1 MASFTPN
8 LVELTR
14 RARCEPLLAEQLD
27 ALRDATLE
35 VLADVGVVFPSAV
48 ALDLFAEAGATVD
61 RESGLVRL
69 SPDLVAQ
76 ALAGAPR
83 NFVLAGREERFDLH
97 LDGRKVHIC
106 TEGVGTR
113 VVDLDSG
120 HVRSSR
126 KDDVATFA
134 RVVDALPLVGFVW
147 PPVSAQ
153 DHPAS
158 APLHECHAALTNTLK
173 HVRGG
178 TTMQPVLARAV
189 VRMAE
194 VLAGSSRDLRQRPP
208 ICANICTIAPLS
220 QDPVGIEAALI
231 YAQAGLPVSFM
242 AMPAAG
248 STAPA
253 SLLGALVQG
262 EAEVVAGMVLLQ
274 LAQPGCPVMHSNY
287 VALTDPRTGGYVGEV
302 PLRLD
307 PIVAQLSHE
316 AWGVPD
322 LGGVALSGDSR
333 DVDWVAGMRTG
344 MGAALLPSDASDI
357 SGYLGGLTAGAMVLH
372 PELLILQHEALMN
385 ARAWSEGVRFERAD
399 LALDVIRDIG
409 PGGHFM
415 AHRHTREHLRDFHLT
430 LWQKVAETAAA
441 GRGGASPASASD
453 RTEPSGAE
461 LSAVRAAARSEYA
474 RLAREHEPE
483 PISDDVLAELDAIVA
498 AAERQLQRCDEGPRR
513 RRDRLPGA
521 TTKPFASS
529 TTSAKAW
536 RRRSPTEGGG
546 SLSGQ
551 LQRERKRL
559 T

>member
-208 ICANICTIAPLS
+208 I
-220 QDPVGIEAALI
+220 
-231 YAQAGLPVSFM
+231 
-242 AMPAAG
+242 
-248 STAPA
+248 
-253 SLLGALVQG
+253 LL
-262 EAEVVAGMVLLQ
+262 
-274 LAQPGCPVMHSNY
+274 C
-287 VALTDPRTGGYVGEV
+287 R
-302 PLRLD
+302 
-307 PIVAQLSHE
+307 
-316 AWGVPD
+316 
-322 LGGVALSGDSR
+322 
-333 DVDWVAGMRTG
+333 
-344 MGAALLPSDASDI
+344 
-357 SGYLGGLTAGAMVLH
+357 
-372 PELLILQHEALMN
+372 
-385 ARAWSEGVRFERAD
+385 
-399 LALDVIRDIG
+399 
-409 PGGHFM
+409 
-415 AHRHTREHLRDFHLT
+415 
-430 LWQKVAETAAA
+430 
-441 GRGGASPASASD
+441 
-453 RTEPSGAE
+453 
-461 LSAVRAAARSEYA
+461 
-474 RLAREHEPE
+474 
-483 PISDDVLAELDAIVA
+483 
-498 AAERQLQRCDEGPRR
+498 
-513 RRDRLPGA
+513 
-521 TTKPFASS
+521 
-529 TTSAKAW
+529 
-536 RRRSPTEGGG
+536 
-546 SLSGQ
+546 
-551 LQRERKRL
+551 
-559 T
+559 